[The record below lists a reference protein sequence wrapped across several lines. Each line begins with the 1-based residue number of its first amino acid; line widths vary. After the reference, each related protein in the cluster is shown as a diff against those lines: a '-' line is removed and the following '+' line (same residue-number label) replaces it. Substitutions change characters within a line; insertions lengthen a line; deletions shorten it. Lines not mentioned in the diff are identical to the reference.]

1 MMIDLMVIVSTGRKK
16 GAGVSKERYS
26 DNRDRVYD
34 IYEVEDKLRSRSW
47 NMHHQQFKS
56 QGGTDDVENLIP
68 MPVRLHNRLHAG
80 DSAKELHAFCES
92 EYGGDPYQ
100 GNGNWEQEEWANKPS
115 KKERPRNNKPKKQ
128 KQKRGGR
135 RKRGKRRR

>member
-1 MMIDLMVIVSTGRKK
+1 M
-16 GAGVSKERYS
+16 SKEKYS
-26 DNRDRVYD
+26 ENRDRVYD
-34 IYEVEDKLRSRSW
+34 IYEVDEKLRSRSW

-56 QGGTDDVENLIP
+56 QGGTDDVENLFP

-92 EYGGDPYQ
+92 EYGGDPYL
-100 GNGNWEQEEWANKPS
+100 GNGEWETEEWCNKPS
-115 KKERPRNNKPKKQ
+115 GKKERPRNNKPKKQ
-128 KQKRGGR
+128 KQGGR